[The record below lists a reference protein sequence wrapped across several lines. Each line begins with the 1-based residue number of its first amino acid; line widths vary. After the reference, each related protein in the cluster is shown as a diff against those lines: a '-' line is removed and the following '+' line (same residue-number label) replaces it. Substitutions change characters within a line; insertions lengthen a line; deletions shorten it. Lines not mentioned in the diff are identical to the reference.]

1 MIDPLYVA
9 SGFGVGLLVGMTG
22 VGGGSLMTPLLILLF
37 GIHPSTAVGTDLL
50 YAAAT
55 KTGGSLV
62 HGVARSIHWPAV
74 LRLASGSIPA
84 SVVTPACAV
93 AALNSTGIP
102 RAAWSIWCC
111 ALRCILTATS
121 LIFRKAIMDRY
132 RRRMERL
139 GASTT
144 GYATVAVGVA
154 LGVLVSISSVG
165 AGAVGVTALLLLYP
179 RLPMAS
185 IVGSDIAH
193 AVPLTLVAGIGHWAL
208 GSVDWALMGVL
219 LIGSLPGIIIGS
231 YCAVR
236 VPETVLRLL
245 LATVLI
251 LIAGK
256 LGFNELHLST
266 ASIAAV
272 TGSVAHSGALREPSA
287 ILLRGP
293 AAVDRQIGAGDLG
306 GIVAAQEQRQRCDLL
321 RGHELLGRLRVEQHV
336 R

>member
-62 HGVARSIHWPAV
+62 HGFSQSIYWPAV
-74 LRLASGSIPA
+74 IRLAAGSIPA
-84 SVVTPACAV
+84 SLVTLLV
-93 AALNSTGIP
+93 LWQLELNSD
-102 RAAWSIWCC
+102 AARSLVNLVLCF
-111 ALRCILTATS
+111 ALILTATS
-121 LIFRKAIMDRY
+121 LIFRKAIMDQY
-132 RRRMERL
+132 RRRMEHL
-139 GASTT
+139 DAPTT
-144 GYATVAVGVA
+144 GRATILVGAA
-154 LGVLVSISSVG
+154 LGILVSISSVG

-179 RLPMAS
+179 RLPMAR

-208 GSVDWALMGVL
+208 GLVDWALMGVL

-245 LATVLI
+245 LASVLI
-251 LIAGK
+251 LVAGK
-256 LGFNELHLST
+256 LGINELQITTESL
-266 ASIAAV
+266 AAAARSI
-272 TGSVAHSGALREPSA
+272 TH
-287 ILLRGP
+287 
-293 AAVDRQIGAGDLG
+293 
-306 GIVAAQEQRQRCDLL
+306 
-321 RGHELLGRLRVEQHV
+321 
-336 R
+336 